1 MLLYTDSR
9 MRGHTDMSIS
19 RLSSLAAFARFRF
32 SMFVFGWGYRLT
44 IRKGGGWLEPLI
56 QEAAPRSGERILEVS
71 AEGCSAC
78 AVLARQY
85 PAVHFC
91 AVHHATSNKSL
102 RQPLS
107 NLELLKGD
115 QCRMD
120 CRAATFDKVICSL
133 ALHPLPQ
140 NEKLALLKE
149 MRRVLRHGGTLHLA
163 DFDQP
168 QRPLEIHALRGTG
181 YLFGAGTAKSHH
193 DGTWLNLIKQAGF
206 VGVRRV
212 TTFSDIVGRIAIV
225 RARRG

>member
-1 MLLYTDSR
+1 MLAYTDSR
-9 MRGHTDMSIS
+9 IRGHIDMSIS
-19 RLSSLAAFARFRF
+19 RLSSLVASARFRF
-32 SMFVFGWGYRLT
+32 FMFVLGWGYRLT
-44 IRKGGGWLEPLI
+44 IRKGGGWLDPLI

-85 PAVHFC
+85 PTVHFSC
-91 AVHHATSNKSL
+91 VFAAGSTESV
-102 RQPLS
+102 REPLI
-107 NLELLKGD
+107 NFELLHRD
-115 QCRMD
+115 QCRID
-120 CRAATFDKVICSL
+120 CRAASFDKVICSL

-149 MRRVLRHGGTLHLA
+149 MRRVLRPGGTLHLA

-225 RARRG
+225 HARRG